1 VVALEQSDA
10 APAPGTTGVYLNG
23 ATRVVA
29 VTLRDGTRKFV
40 RWDGDVYS
48 TNAPEFAGTSQESV
62 RLP

>member
-1 VVALEQSDA
+1 V
-10 APAPGTTGVYLNG
+10 
-23 ATRVVA
+23 TRIVA

-48 TNAPEFAGTSQESV
+48 TNAAEFAGNSEEPL